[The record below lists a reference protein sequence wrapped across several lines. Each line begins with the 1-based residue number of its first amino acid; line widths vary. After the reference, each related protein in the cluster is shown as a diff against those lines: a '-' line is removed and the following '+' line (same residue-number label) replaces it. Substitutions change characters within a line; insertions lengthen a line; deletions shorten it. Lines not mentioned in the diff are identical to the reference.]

1 MTEEINTILENMNLE
16 DLQTLKKYCDEYF
29 KEETLINKLQ
39 NNLDKFSKEKNTN
52 LKPTKKET
60 DIKNTLNM
68 LRKLPKKRT
77 YQLRGNLDE
86 NEKIENLEIENQP
99 INKDVLASK
108 TYTKMFF
115 KKQNNGLYNALIFM
129 IISIILFNIGLSHD
143 IMVLKII
150 AVIGVLPVLVDC
162 INRVYNNKLT
172 PKLKTHISRNKIMNL
187 IKKLEAD
194 YIIEKENSENMHL
207 QNQLFLESKEDIFQ
221 RMLETHR
228 NRLEEIAEEIKTIIG
243 SSMDEKELIEQINI
257 EPLIQTKKQKILK
270 KSL

>member
-68 LRKLPKKRT
+68 LRKLPKKGT

-108 TYTKMFF
+108 TYTKMFL
-115 KKQNNGLYNALIFM
+115 KKQSNGLYNALIF
-129 IISIILFNIGLSHD
+129 IIIIMILFNIFLNPY
-143 IMVLKII
+143 II
-150 AVIGVLPVLVDC
+150 IIRILAVIGVLPVLVGF
-162 INRVYNNKLT
+162 INHVYNNKLT